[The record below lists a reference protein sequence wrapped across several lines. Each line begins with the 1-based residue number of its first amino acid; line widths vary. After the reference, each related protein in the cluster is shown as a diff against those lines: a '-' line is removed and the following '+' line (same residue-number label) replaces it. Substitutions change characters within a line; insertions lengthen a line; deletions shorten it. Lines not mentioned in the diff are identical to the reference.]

1 MARAGQEG
9 HAKNPGNIKRPQIP
23 SMAAPM
29 SSPIL
34 GLALVLLLLA
44 CKGVNGQ
51 CYLMDADSDCTVCWR
66 TTYSAPADGVGVT
79 QMFPCPAALKSA
91 WVVSPPERM
100 VHMQEYRVSY
110 SLTVD
115 PNEYTVVHQGSH
127 VPHSNIHSCIA
138 ETGACTPFVANTPGL
153 STHTQA
159 QKGSLDSA
167 GQITFSTDVELVAGR
182 YTVIAH
188 SRFFVNNSLDASLP
202 KTKYDLA
209 IGTSR
214 TVVRV
219 REKCAEG
226 FFNEREDLCKPC
238 PPGSFN
244 NGGDPGEHV
253 CFKCEDLPGS
263 YYQPLAG
270 STSCAQCP
278 MNTENVF
285 GSHGVNVS
293 DCMCKPDFWS
303 PIGEAGVAC
312 EPCPLGAM
320 CEGALQQPVTKD
332 GFWVDRHA
340 NGSIKGFPFTNG
352 SSLPQ
357 IFFHCPNGDRSCKL
371 NNTCDQRYSGN
382 MCNTCAPGLHRV
394 LFLCLEC
401 AEGAASRW
409 VTFFEVFAVVML
421 WNLVVSLSRKHASV
435 DAMLLYFQCL
445 SLTQGFNVP
454 WPSALQMLT
463 TVMAVFNFN
472 MDAIRCTVFSVAN
485 RHAHAHIHTHMHW
498 LRAPAECEQ

>member
-1 MARAGQEG
+1 
-9 HAKNPGNIKRPQIP
+9 
-23 SMAAPM
+23 M

-34 GLALVLLLLA
+34 DLALVLLLLA

-127 VPHSNIHSCIA
+127 VPHSNIHSCIT

-244 NGGDPGEHV
+244 NGGDPGEHI

-340 NGSIKGFPFTNG
+340 NGRVGKC
-352 SSLPQ
+352 SLPLCRASK
-357 IFFHCPNGDRSCKL
+357 HSSATKPTKPRRHTRRGRPNSVRRPIRGLAVPSIPSIRTIL
-371 NNTCDQRYSGN
+371 NTIMGWNE
-382 MCNTCAPGLHRV
+382 AGLAR
-394 LFLCLEC
+394 F
-401 AEGAASRW
+401 G
-409 VTFFEVFAVVML
+409 VT
-421 WNLVVSLSRKHASV
+421 VSSV
-435 DAMLLYFQCL
+435 
-445 SLTQGFNVP
+445 
-454 WPSALQMLT
+454 PS
-463 TVMAVFNFN
+463 
-472 MDAIRCTVFSVAN
+472 
-485 RHAHAHIHTHMHW
+485 
-498 LRAPAECEQ
+498 PAERGSESERERERHFIRNQCP